1 MSAIAIINKA
11 VKPLPLS
18 CLCHG
23 LILLIVGLW
32 GSSYQPAYSQES
44 EAAVE
49 FEMTEQ
55 ELAQVKEIQQ
65 VEPEPMSFLSGGA
78 VESTYHQQAAAGSQ
92 ALLASEEAVTGGD
105 GVVAAGDGVVAA
117 GQGNVQASEG
127 GSSFAAGLTGTG
139 TGDTLGADNN
149 ISTGSTAI
157 AESQPEPT
165 ESIGDI
171 AGRFAAR
178 VEANKKYPSMA
189 IRMDQQGVVMV
200 YATLSADGNLLD
212 YGVSSSSGYDNL
224 DKAALKAV
232 ASSCPFS
239 HGANG
244 SITITVPIH
253 FQLD

>member
-1 MSAIAIINKA
+1 MSAIAIINRA
-11 VKPLPLS
+11 AKPFPLS
-18 CLCHG
+18 CLFHG

-55 ELAQVKEIQQ
+55 ELAKVKEIQQ
-65 VEPEPMSFLSGGA
+65 VEPEPMPFLSGGA
-78 VESTYHQQAAAGSQ
+78 VESNYHQQAASGSQ
-92 ALLASEEAVTGGD
+92 ALLASEEAVAGGD
-105 GVVAAGDGVVAA
+105 GIVAA

-178 VEANKKYPSMA
+178 VEANKRYPSMA

>member
-1 MSAIAIINKA
+1 MSAIAIINRT

-23 LILLIVGLW
+23 LILLLVGLW
-32 GSSYQPAYSQES
+32 GSSYQPAYSQEP

-65 VEPEPMSFLSGGA
+65 VEPELMSFHSGGA
-78 VESTYHQQAAAGSQ
+78 VESNYHQQAASGSQ
-92 ALLASEEAVTGGD
+92 ALLAAEEAVAGGD
-105 GVVAAGDGVVAA
+105 GAVAA

-127 GSSFAAGLTGTG
+127 ESSFAAGLTGNG

-149 ISTGSTAI
+149 ISTGSTSV

-212 YGVSSSSGYDNL
+212 CGVSSSSGYDNL

-239 HGANG
+239 HGSNG

>member
-1 MSAIAIINKA
+1 MSAIAIINRT

-23 LILLIVGLW
+23 LILLLVGLW
-32 GSSYQPAYSQES
+32 GSSYQPAYSQEP
-44 EAAVE
+44 EVAVE

-55 ELAQVKEIQQ
+55 ELTQVKEIQQ
-65 VEPEPMSFLSGGA
+65 VEPELMSFHSGGA
-78 VESTYHQQAAAGSQ
+78 VESNYHQQAASGSQ
-92 ALLASEEAVTGGD
+92 ALLASDEAAAGGD
-105 GVVAAGDGVVAA
+105 GFVAA

>member
-1 MSAIAIINKA
+1 MSAIAIMNRA

-23 LILLIVGLW
+23 LILLFVGLW
-32 GSSYQPAYSQES
+32 GSSYQPEYSQES

-65 VEPEPMSFLSGGA
+65 VEPELMSFHSGGA
-78 VESTYHQQAAAGSQ
+78 VKSNYHQQAASGSQ
-92 ALLASEEAVTGGD
+92 ALLAAEEAVAGGD
-105 GVVAAGDGVVAA
+105 GAVAA
-117 GQGNVQASEG
+117 GQGNVQAAEG
-127 GSSFAAGLTGTG
+127 ESSFVAGLTGNG

-149 ISTGSTAI
+149 ISTGSTAR

-178 VEANKKYPSMA
+178 VEANKRYPSMA

>member
-1 MSAIAIINKA
+1 MSAIAIINRT

-23 LILLIVGLW
+23 LILLLVGLW

-65 VEPEPMSFLSGGA
+65 VESEPMSFLSGGA
-78 VESTYHQQAAAGSQ
+78 VESNYHQQAVSVSQ
-92 ALLASEEAVTGGD
+92 ALLASDEA
-105 GVVAAGDGVVAA
+105 AAGGDGVVAA

-139 TGDTLGADNN
+139 TGDTPGADNN

-178 VEANKKYPSMA
+178 VEANKRYPSMA

-232 ASSCPFS
+232 VSSCPFS

>member
-1 MSAIAIINKA
+1 MSAIAIINRT

-32 GSSYQPAYSQES
+32 GSSYQPAYSQEP

-65 VEPEPMSFLSGGA
+65 VEPELMSFHSGGA
-78 VESTYHQQAAAGSQ
+78 VESNYHQQAASGSQ
-92 ALLASEEAVTGGD
+92 ALLDAEEAVAGGD
-105 GVVAAGDGVVAA
+105 GAVAA
-117 GQGNVQASEG
+117 GQGNVQAAEG
-127 GSSFAAGLTGTG
+127 ESSFAAGITGNG

-149 ISTGSTAI
+149 ISTGSTSV

-212 YGVSSSSGYDNL
+212 CGVSSSSGYDNL

>member
-1 MSAIAIINKA
+1 MSAIAIINRA
-11 VKPLPLS
+11 AKPLPLS

-32 GSSYQPAYSQES
+32 GSSYQPAYTQES
-44 EAAVE
+44 EAAIE

-65 VEPEPMSFLSGGA
+65 VEPEPMSFLSGGV
-78 VESTYHQQAAAGSQ
+78 VESNYNQQAASGSQ
-92 ALLASEEAVTGGD
+92 ALLASDEA
-105 GVVAAGDGVVAA
+105 AAGGDGVVAA
-117 GQGNVQASEG
+117 GQGNVQASGG

-244 SITITVPIH
+244 NITITVPIH

>member
-1 MSAIAIINKA
+1 MSAIAIMNRA

-32 GSSYQPAYSQES
+32 GSSYQSAYSQEP

-55 ELAQVKEIQQ
+55 ELAQVKEIQHI
-65 VEPEPMSFLSGGA
+65 EPEPMSFLSGGA
-78 VESTYHQQAAAGSQ
+78 VESNYHQQAAAGSQ
-92 ALLASEEAVTGGD
+92 ALLASEEA
-105 GVVAAGDGVVAA
+105 AAGGDGVVAA
-117 GQGNVQASEG
+117 GQGNAQALEG
-127 GSSFAAGLTGTG
+127 GSSFAGGLTGTG

-178 VEANKKYPSMA
+178 VEANKRYPSMA

-212 YGVSSSSGYDNL
+212 YGISSSSGYDNL

>member
-1 MSAIAIINKA
+1 MSAIAIINIA
-11 VKPLPLS
+11 AKPLPLS

-32 GSSYQPAYSQES
+32 GSSYQPAYTQES
-44 EAAVE
+44 EAAIE

-78 VESTYHQQAAAGSQ
+78 VESNYHQQAASGSQ
-92 ALLASEEAVTGGD
+92 ALLASDEA
-105 GVVAAGDGVVAA
+105 AAGGDGVVAA

-149 ISTGSTAI
+149 ISTGSTDI

-244 SITITVPIH
+244 NITITVPIH

>member
-1 MSAIAIINKA
+1 MSAIAIINRA

-32 GSSYQPAYSQES
+32 GSSYQPAYTQES
-44 EAAVE
+44 EAAIE
-49 FEMTEQ
+49 LEMTEQ

-78 VESTYHQQAAAGSQ
+78 VESNYNQQAASGSQ
-92 ALLASEEAVTGGD
+92 ALLASDEA
-105 GVVAAGDGVVAA
+105 AAGGDGVVAA

-127 GSSFAAGLTGTG
+127 GSSFSAGPTGTG

>member
-1 MSAIAIINKA
+1 MSAIAIINIA
-11 VKPLPLS
+11 AKPLPLS

-32 GSSYQPAYSQES
+32 GSSYQPAYTQES
-44 EAAVE
+44 EAAIE

-65 VEPEPMSFLSGGA
+65 VEPEPMSFLSSGA
-78 VESTYHQQAAAGSQ
+78 VESNYHQQAASGSQ
-92 ALLASEEAVTGGD
+92 ALLASDEA
-105 GVVAAGDGVVAA
+105 AAGGDGVVAA

-127 GSSFAAGLTGTG
+127 GSSFATGLTGTG

-149 ISTGSTAI
+149 ISTGSTAG

-165 ESIGDI
+165 ESIDDI

-178 VEANKKYPSMA
+178 VEANKRYPSMA

>member
-1 MSAIAIINKA
+1 MSAIAIINRA
-11 VKPLPLS
+11 AKPLPLS

-23 LILLIVGLW
+23 LILLLVGLW

-65 VEPEPMSFLSGGA
+65 VEPELMSFHSGGA
-78 VESTYHQQAAAGSQ
+78 VKSNYHQQAASGSQ
-92 ALLASEEAVTGGD
+92 ALLAADEAVAG
-105 GVVAAGDGVVAA
+105 GDGVVAA

-127 GSSFAAGLTGTG
+127 GSSFAAGLTGNG
-139 TGDTLGADNN
+139 TGDTLGANNN
-149 ISTGSTAI
+149 ISTGSTAR

-171 AGRFAAR
+171 AGRFATR
-178 VEANKKYPSMA
+178 VEANKRYPSMA

>member
-1 MSAIAIINKA
+1 MSAIAIINIA
-11 VKPLPLS
+11 AKPLPLS

-32 GSSYQPAYSQES
+32 GSSYQPAYTQES
-44 EAAVE
+44 EAAIE

-78 VESTYHQQAAAGSQ
+78 VESNYNQQAASGSQ
-92 ALLASEEAVTGGD
+92 ALLASDEA
-105 GVVAAGDGVVAA
+105 AAGGDGVVAA

-200 YATLSADGNLLD
+200 YATLSANGNLLD

>member
-1 MSAIAIINKA
+1 MSAIAIINRT

-23 LILLIVGLW
+23 LILLLVGLW
-32 GSSYQPAYSQES
+32 GSSYQPAYSQEP

-65 VEPEPMSFLSGGA
+65 VEPELMSFHSGGA
-78 VESTYHQQAAAGSQ
+78 VESNYHQQAASGSQ
-92 ALLASEEAVTGGD
+92 ALLAAEEAVAG
-105 GVVAAGDGVVAA
+105 GDGVVAA
-117 GQGNVQASEG
+117 GQGNVQAAEG
-127 GSSFAAGLTGTG
+127 ENSFAAGLTGNG

-149 ISTGSTAI
+149 ISTGSTSV

>member
-1 MSAIAIINKA
+1 MSAIAIINRT

-23 LILLIVGLW
+23 LILLLVGLW
-32 GSSYQPAYSQES
+32 GSSYQPAYSQEP

-65 VEPEPMSFLSGGA
+65 VEPELMSFHSGGA
-78 VESTYHQQAAAGSQ
+78 VESNYHQQAASGSQ
-92 ALLASEEAVTGGD
+92 ALLAAEEAVAGGD
-105 GVVAAGDGVVAA
+105 GAVAA
-117 GQGNVQASEG
+117 GQGNVQAAEG
-127 GSSFAAGLTGTG
+127 ESSFVAGLTGNG

-149 ISTGSTAI
+149 ISTGSTSV

>member
-1 MSAIAIINKA
+1 MSAIAIMNKA

-32 GSSYQPAYSQES
+32 GSNYQPAYSQEP

-78 VESTYHQQAAAGSQ
+78 VESNYHQQAASGRQ
-92 ALLASEEAVTGGD
+92 ALLASDEAVAG
-105 GVVAAGDGVVAA
+105 GDGVVAA

-127 GSSFAAGLTGTG
+127 GSSFAAGLNGTG

-178 VEANKKYPSMA
+178 VEANKRYPSMA

>member
-1 MSAIAIINKA
+1 MSAIAIINRA
-11 VKPLPLS
+11 AKPLPLS

-32 GSSYQPAYSQES
+32 GSSYQPAYTQES
-44 EAAVE
+44 EAAIE

-78 VESTYHQQAAAGSQ
+78 VESNYHQQAASGSQ
-92 ALLASEEAVTGGD
+92 ALLASDEAAAGGD
-105 GVVAAGDGVVAA
+105 GVVTA

-127 GSSFAAGLTGTG
+127 GSSFAAGLIGTG

-244 SITITVPIH
+244 NITITVPIH

>member
-1 MSAIAIINKA
+1 MSAIAIINIT

-23 LILLIVGLW
+23 LILLLVGLW
-32 GSSYQPAYSQES
+32 GSSYQPAYSQEP

-65 VEPEPMSFLSGGA
+65 VEPELMSFHSGGA
-78 VESTYHQQAAAGSQ
+78 VKSNYHQQAASGSQ
-92 ALLASEEAVTGGD
+92 ALLAAEEAVAG
-105 GVVAAGDGVVAA
+105 GDGVVAA

-149 ISTGSTAI
+149 ISTGSTAV

-224 DKAALKAV
+224 DKVALKAV

>member
-1 MSAIAIINKA
+1 MSAIAIMNKA

-32 GSSYQPAYSQES
+32 GSSYQPAYTQES

-65 VEPEPMSFLSGGA
+65 VEPETMSFHSGGA
-78 VESTYHQQAAAGSQ
+78 VESNYHQQAASGSQ
-92 ALLASEEAVTGGD
+92 ALLASEEAVAG
-105 GVVAAGDGVVAA
+105 GDGVVAA

-149 ISTGSTAI
+149 ISTGSTAG

-165 ESIGDI
+165 ESIDDI

-178 VEANKKYPSMA
+178 VEANKRYPSMA

-244 SITITVPIH
+244 NITITVPIH

>member
-1 MSAIAIINKA
+1 MSAIAIINRA
-11 VKPLPLS
+11 AKPLPLS

-32 GSSYQPAYSQES
+32 GSSYQPAYTQES

-78 VESTYHQQAAAGSQ
+78 VESNYNQQAASGSQ
-92 ALLASEEAVTGGD
+92 ALLASDEA
-105 GVVAAGDGVVAA
+105 AAGGDGVVAA

-149 ISTGSTAI
+149 ISTGSTAG

-165 ESIGDI
+165 KSIGDI

-178 VEANKKYPSMA
+178 VEANKRYPSMA

-244 SITITVPIH
+244 SITITVPIY

>member
-1 MSAIAIINKA
+1 MSAIAIINRA
-11 VKPLPLS
+11 AKPLPLS

-32 GSSYQPAYSQES
+32 GSSYQPAYTQES

-65 VEPEPMSFLSGGA
+65 VEPKPMSFLSGGV
-78 VESTYHQQAAAGSQ
+78 VESNYHQQAASGSQ
-92 ALLASEEAVTGGD
+92 ALLASDEAIAG
-105 GVVAAGDGVVAA
+105 GDGVVAA

-149 ISTGSTAI
+149 ISTGSTAR

-178 VEANKKYPSMA
+178 VEANKRYPSMA

>member
-1 MSAIAIINKA
+1 M
-11 VKPLPLS
+11 
-18 CLCHG
+18 
-23 LILLIVGLW
+23 
-32 GSSYQPAYSQES
+32 
-44 EAAVE
+44 
-49 FEMTEQ
+49 
-55 ELAQVKEIQQ
+55 
-65 VEPEPMSFLSGGA
+65 
-78 VESTYHQQAAAGSQ
+78 
-92 ALLASEEAVTGGD
+92 
-105 GVVAAGDGVVAA
+105 AA

-139 TGDTLGADNN
+139 TGDTSGADNN
-149 ISTGSTAI
+149 ISTGSTAR
-157 AESQPEPT
+157 AESQPEPK
-165 ESIGDI
+165 ESIDDI

-178 VEANKKYPSMA
+178 VEANKRYPSMA

-244 SITITVPIH
+244 NITITVPIH

>member
-1 MSAIAIINKA
+1 MSAIAIINRA
-11 VKPLPLS
+11 AKPLPLS
-18 CLCHG
+18 CLFHG

-65 VEPEPMSFLSGGA
+65 VEPELMSFHSGGA
-78 VESTYHQQAAAGSQ
+78 VNSNYHQQAASGSQ
-92 ALLASEEAVTGGD
+92 ALLAAEEAVAGGD
-105 GVVAAGDGVVAA
+105 GAVAA
-117 GQGNVQASEG
+117 GQGNVQAAEG
-127 GSSFAAGLTGTG
+127 ESSFVAGLTGNG
-139 TGDTLGADNN
+139 TEDTLGADNN
-149 ISTGSTAI
+149 ISTGSTAR

-178 VEANKKYPSMA
+178 VEANKRYPSMA

>member
-1 MSAIAIINKA
+1 MSAIAIMNRVA
-11 VKPLPLS
+11 KPLPLS

-23 LILLIVGLW
+23 LILLLVGLW
-32 GSSYQPAYSQES
+32 GSSYQPAYSQEP

-55 ELAQVKEIQQ
+55 ELAQVKEIQHI
-65 VEPEPMSFLSGGA
+65 EPEPMSFLSGGA
-78 VESTYHQQAAAGSQ
+78 VESNYHQQAAAGSQ
-92 ALLASEEAVTGGD
+92 ALLASEEA
-105 GVVAAGDGVVAA
+105 AAGGDGVVAA
-117 GQGNVQASEG
+117 GQGNAQALEG
-127 GSSFAAGLTGTG
+127 GSSFAGGLTGTG
-139 TGDTLGADNN
+139 TGDTSGADNN
-149 ISTGSTAI
+149 ISTGTTAV

-178 VEANKKYPSMA
+178 VEANKRYPSMA
-189 IRMDQQGVVMV
+189 IRMDQQGVVM
-200 YATLSADGNLLD
+200 DGNLLD
-212 YGVSSSSGYDNL
+212 YGISSSSGYESL

-239 HGANG
+239 HGANR
-244 SITITVPIH
+244 SITISVPIH

>member
-32 GSSYQPAYSQES
+32 GSSYQPAYNQEP

-65 VEPEPMSFLSGGA
+65 VEPELMSFHSGGA
-78 VESTYHQQAAAGSQ
+78 VESNYHQQAASGSQ
-92 ALLASEEAVTGGD
+92 ALLAAEEAVAGGD
-105 GVVAAGDGVVAA
+105 GVVAAGR
-117 GQGNVQASEG
+117 GNIQASEG

-149 ISTGSTAI
+149 ISTGSTSV

-171 AGRFAAR
+171 AGRFASR
-178 VEANKKYPSMA
+178 VEANKRYPSMA

>member
-1 MSAIAIINKA
+1 MSAIAIINRA
-11 VKPLPLS
+11 AKPLPLS

-32 GSSYQPAYSQES
+32 GSSYQPAYTQES
-44 EAAVE
+44 EAAIE

-78 VESTYHQQAAAGSQ
+78 VESNYNQQAASGSQ
-92 ALLASEEAVTGGD
+92 ALLASDEAAAGGD
-105 GVVAAGDGVVAA
+105 GVVAT

>member
-1 MSAIAIINKA
+1 MSAIAIINRA
-11 VKPLPLS
+11 AKPLPLS

-32 GSSYQPAYSQES
+32 GSSYQPAYTQES

-78 VESTYHQQAAAGSQ
+78 VESNYPQQEASGSQ
-92 ALLASEEAVTGGD
+92 ALLASEEA
-105 GVVAAGDGVVAA
+105 AAGGDGVVAA

-239 HGANG
+239 HGANC

>member
-1 MSAIAIINKA
+1 MSAIAIINRA
-11 VKPLPLS
+11 AKPLPLS

-32 GSSYQPAYSQES
+32 GSSYQPAYTQES

-78 VESTYHQQAAAGSQ
+78 VESNYHQQAASGSQ
-92 ALLASEEAVTGGD
+92 ALLAAEEA
-105 GVVAAGDGVVAA
+105 AAGEDGVVAA
-117 GQGNVQASEG
+117 GQGNGQASGG
-127 GSSFAAGLTGTG
+127 GSSFAADLTGTG

-149 ISTGSTAI
+149 ISTGSTAR

-178 VEANKKYPSMA
+178 VEANKRYPSMA

>member
-1 MSAIAIINKA
+1 MSAIAIINRT

-23 LILLIVGLW
+23 LILLLVGLW
-32 GSSYQPAYSQES
+32 GSSYQPAYSQEP
-44 EAAVE
+44 EATVE

-65 VEPEPMSFLSGGA
+65 VEPELMSFHSGGA
-78 VESTYHQQAAAGSQ
+78 VESNYHQQAASGSQ
-92 ALLASEEAVTGGD
+92 ALLAAEEAVAGGD
-105 GVVAAGDGVVAA
+105 GAVAA
-117 GQGNVQASEG
+117 GQGNVQATEG
-127 GSSFAAGLTGTG
+127 ESSFAAGLTGNG

-149 ISTGSTAI
+149 ISTGSTSV

>member
-1 MSAIAIINKA
+1 MSAIAIMNRA
-11 VKPLPLS
+11 AKPLPLS

-23 LILLIVGLW
+23 LILLLVGLW
-32 GSSYQPAYSQES
+32 GSSYQPAYSQEP
-44 EAAVE
+44 EASVE

-65 VEPEPMSFLSGGA
+65 VEPKPMSFLSGGA

-92 ALLASEEAVTGGD
+92 ALLASEEAAVGGD
-105 GVVAAGDGVVAA
+105 GVV
-117 GQGNVQASEG
+117 
-127 GSSFAAGLTGTG
+127 AAGLTGTG
-139 TGDTLGADNN
+139 TGDTSGADNN
-149 ISTGSTAI
+149 ISTGSTTV

-178 VEANKKYPSMA
+178 VEANKRYPSMA

-212 YGVSSSSGYDNL
+212 YGISSSSGYDNL

-239 HGANG
+239 HGANR

>member
-1 MSAIAIINKA
+1 MSAIAIINRT

-32 GSSYQPAYSQES
+32 GSSYQPAYTQES

-65 VEPEPMSFLSGGA
+65 VEPELMSFHSGGA
-78 VESTYHQQAAAGSQ
+78 VESNYHQQAASGSQ
-92 ALLASEEAVTGGD
+92 ALLAAEEAVAGGD
-105 GVVAAGDGVVAA
+105 GAVAA
-117 GQGNVQASEG
+117 GQGNVQAAEG
-127 GSSFAAGLTGTG
+127 ESSFAAGLTGNG

-149 ISTGSTAI
+149 ISTGSTSV

-244 SITITVPIH
+244 SITITVPVH

>member
-1 MSAIAIINKA
+1 MSAIAIINRA
-11 VKPLPLS
+11 AKPLPLS

-32 GSSYQPAYSQES
+32 GSSYQPAYTQES

-78 VESTYHQQAAAGSQ
+78 VESNYHQQAASGRQ
-92 ALLASEEAVTGGD
+92 ALLASDEAVAG
-105 GVVAAGDGVVAA
+105 GDGVVAA

-127 GSSFAAGLTGTG
+127 GSSFAAGLTGIG

-149 ISTGSTAI
+149 ISTGSTAR

-178 VEANKKYPSMA
+178 VEANKRYPSMA
-189 IRMDQQGVVMV
+189 IRMDQQGVVTV

>member
-1 MSAIAIINKA
+1 MSAIAIMNKT

-32 GSSYQPAYSQES
+32 GSSYQPAYTQES

-65 VEPEPMSFLSGGA
+65 VEPEPMSFHSGGA
-78 VESTYHQQAAAGSQ
+78 VESNYHQQAASGSQ
-92 ALLASEEAVTGGD
+92 ALLASDEAVAG
-105 GVVAAGDGVVAA
+105 GDGVVAA

-149 ISTGSTAI
+149 ISTGSTAG

-165 ESIGDI
+165 ESIDDI

-178 VEANKKYPSMA
+178 VEANKRYPSMA

>member
-1 MSAIAIINKA
+1 MSAIAIINRA
-11 VKPLPLS
+11 AKPLPLS

-32 GSSYQPAYSQES
+32 GSSYQPAYTQES

-78 VESTYHQQAAAGSQ
+78 VESNYNQQAASGSQ
-92 ALLASEEAVTGGD
+92 ALLASDEA
-105 GVVAAGDGVVAA
+105 AAGGDGVVAA

-127 GSSFAAGLTGTG
+127 GSSFAAGSTGTG

-212 YGVSSSSGYDNL
+212 YGVSSSSGYDSL

>member
-1 MSAIAIINKA
+1 MSAIAIINIT

-23 LILLIVGLW
+23 LILLLVGLW
-32 GSSYQPAYSQES
+32 GSSYQPAYSQEP

-55 ELAQVKEIQQ
+55 ELTQVKEIQQ
-65 VEPEPMSFLSGGA
+65 VEPELMSFHSGGA
-78 VESTYHQQAAAGSQ
+78 VESNYHQQAASGSQ
-92 ALLASEEAVTGGD
+92 ALLDAEEAVAGGD
-105 GVVAAGDGVVAA
+105 GAVAA
-117 GQGNVQASEG
+117 GQGNVQATEG
-127 GSSFAAGLTGTG
+127 ESSFAAGITGNG

-149 ISTGSTAI
+149 ISTGSTSV

>member
-1 MSAIAIINKA
+1 MSAIAIINRT

-23 LILLIVGLW
+23 LILLLVGLW
-32 GSSYQPAYSQES
+32 GSSYQPAYSQEP
-44 EAAVE
+44 EVAVE

-55 ELAQVKEIQQ
+55 ELTQVKEIQQ
-65 VEPEPMSFLSGGA
+65 VEPELMSFHSGGA
-78 VESTYHQQAAAGSQ
+78 VESNYHQQAASGSQ
-92 ALLASEEAVTGGD
+92 ALLDAEEAVAGGD
-105 GVVAAGDGVVAA
+105 GAVAA
-117 GQGNVQASEG
+117 GQGNVQAAEG
-127 GSSFAAGLTGTG
+127 ESSFAAGITGNG

-149 ISTGSTAI
+149 ISTGSTSV

-212 YGVSSSSGYDNL
+212 CGVSSSSGYDNL